1 MTAAPVEID
10 LALCDASSRARLIDE
25 AAVKTLA
32 ASIGENGLLNPITVR
47 RADVPRGGRM
57 IDGFEIVAG
66 HHRVKAFGLLGHQ
79 TIPAFVV
86 DLDDLR
92 AELLLIDENL
102 CRNDLTP
109 AERAA
114 ATARRK
120 AIYVSLHPQTKHGGD
135 RKSDQVANLATC
147 SERFTTATAAASG
160 HSERNVQRDAHRGEA
175 LGDDALRV
183 ARTSL
188 DKGEELDA
196 LAKLRPEAR
205 AALIER
211 AAAGEKVSAKVEAKK
226 LVRDEREAALAEK
239 QCALP
244 DRKFGT
250 IAADPE
256 WRYGVW
262 SRDTGLDRA
271 ADNHYPTSDLD
282 AIKARDVAAIAADDC
297 VLFLWSPANRVAD
310 AIDVMRGWGFAYVTQ
325 IVWGKTRAGTG
336 YWVRDKHEVLLIGR
350 RGKPPAPAPGTQC
363 ESLIVAPQ
371 GEHSAKPEIFL
382 EIIER
387 YFPNL
392 PKIEL
397 NRRGAPRPGWAAWG
411 NEAGESTPEEA
422 ASSPASPEAASS
434 CPAWWTEA
442 RRMREA
448 GARIFDIAAKFC
460 KSPATVHEALS
471 KMGATR
477 PPPLSTGP
485 IP

>member
-1 MTAAPVEID
+1 MTAAPAGSHPLAKLFPLMEGDD
-10 LALCDASSRARLIDE
+10 LAALATD
-25 AAVKTLA
+25 VKA
-32 ASIGENGLLNPITVR
+32 NGLREPIVLLDGLILDGR
-47 RADVPRGGRM
+47 NRFRACVIAGVEPSFKEY
-57 IDGFEIVAG
+57 DGDDP
-66 HHRVKAFGLLGHQ
+66 L
-79 TIPAFVV
+79 AFVISLNLTRRHLNESQRAMVAARMATLKDGQRQLGQLAHVPTQGDAARALNVSERSVKRAAQVRDHAAPEIIHAV
-86 DLDDLR
+86 DQGRLAVSAAAQAAKLP
-92 AELLLIDENL
+92 AERQREI
-102 CRNDLTP
+102 

-114 ATARRK
+114 A
-120 AIYVSLHPQTKHGGD
+120 GD
-135 RKSDQVANLATC
+135 AH
-147 SERFTTATAAASG
+147 AA
-160 HSERNVQRDAHRGEA
+160 RNVLKKA
-175 LGDDALRV
+175 
-183 ARTSL
+183 ARET
-188 DKGEELDA
+188 
-196 LAKLRPEAR
+196 
-205 AALIER
+205 
-211 AAAGEKVSAKVEAKK
+211 
-226 LVRDEREAALAEK
+226 REAALAEK
-239 QCALP
+239 QRALP
-244 DRKFGT
+244 VEKFN
-250 IAADPE
+250 IISADPE
-256 WRYGVW
+256 WRFNAW
-262 SRDTGLDRA
+262 SRETGLDRA
-271 ADNHYPTSDLD
+271 ADNHYPTSDLNV
-282 AIKARDVAAIAADDC
+282 IKARDVASIAADDC
-297 VLFLWSPANRVAD
+297 VLFLWSPANRVGD

-411 NEAGESTPEEA
+411 NEADGPTPDEA

-434 CPAWWTEA
+434 YPVWWSEA

>member
-10 LALCDASSRARLIDE
+10 LALCDASLRARPIDD
-25 AAVKTLA
+25 ASVKTLA
-32 ASIGENGLLNPITVR
+32 MSIGVNGLLNPITVR
-47 RADVPRGGRM
+47 RAVVSRGGRM

-66 HHRVKAFGLLGHQ
+66 HHRVKAFGLLGRE

-86 DLDDLR
+86 ELDDLH
-92 AELLLIDENL
+92 AELALIDENL

-120 AIYVSLHPQTKHGGD
+120 AIHVQIFGPPKAKGAAAAHAAMGHEHD
-135 RKSDQVANLATC
+135 ANANFAFAFTSETANATGR
-147 SERFTTATAAASG
+147 SERT
-160 HSERNVQRDAHRGEA
+160 VQLDAHRGEA
-175 LGDDALRV
+175 LGEDALRV

-188 DKGEELDA
+188 D
-196 LAKLRPEAR
+196 
-205 AALIER
+205 
-211 AAAGEKVSAKVEAKK
+211 S
-226 LVRDEREAALAEK
+226 
-239 QCALP
+239 
-244 DRKFGT
+244 
-250 IAADPE
+250 
-256 WRYGVW
+256 
-262 SRDTGLDRA
+262 GLDRA
-271 ADNHYPTSDLD
+271 ADNHYPTS
-282 AIKARDVAAIAADDC
+282 AIEEIAARDVVSIAADDC

-310 AIDVMRGWGFAYVTQ
+310 AIDVMRGWGFAYVSQ

-397 NRRGAPRPGWAAWG
+397 NRRGASRPGWAAWG
-411 NEAGESTPEEA
+411 NEADGPTPDEA

-448 GARIFDIAAKFC
+448 GARIFDIAARFC
-460 KSPATVHEALS
+460 KSPATVHEALT

-477 PPPLSTGP
+477 ALPLSTGP
-485 IP
+485 VP